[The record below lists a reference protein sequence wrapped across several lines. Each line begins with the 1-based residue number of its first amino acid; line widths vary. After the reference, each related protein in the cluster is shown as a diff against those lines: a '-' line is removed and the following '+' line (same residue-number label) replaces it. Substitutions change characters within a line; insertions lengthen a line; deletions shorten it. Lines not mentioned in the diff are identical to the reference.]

1 MADSPEVA
9 VERPPPSPPYPIGDF
24 GSCLHSPPLDN
35 TFFSEDLLIG
45 GDGPNA
51 DDANNGVG
59 VLEGLEFDFSF
70 DDLCLPISDD
80 LDHLL
85 EPALAPIPQS
95 GSDPNVSQSSP
106 NFDQFRSVF
115 KSTSEE
121 LRHLLGDG
129 EFLGD
134 QSWEGSGVMSS
145 SSPEMESQQISGYL
159 NMPSPESNGSN
170 RDSAENCGGDADEKV
185 LKCNSLESEGSGNCG
200 GGADEKVL
208 KCNPPESEDSENFLS
223 NVSEDTCA
231 TRSVSS
237 SPNSSNSSIRVGVVD
252 RKIKLEEPANSNG
265 STSLKRKNDGVDLAN
280 DSIESRTNKYR
291 KSSNCSLENHNTSGN
306 NNGVSSE
313 EEEKRKARLLRNRES
328 AQLSR
333 QRKKHY
339 VEELEDKV
347 KTLHSTI
354 QDLNAK
360 ITFFMAENATLR
372 QQMGGTAAGAPPP
385 PPMAPPPPGMYPHPA
400 MMYPWM
406 PCPPPYM
413 VKPQGSQVPLV
424 PIPRLK
430 KKQPAQAPKTSKK
443 VDGKKNEAPKTK
455 KVASV
460 SFLGLLFFL
469 MLFGGLVPI
478 FNTRYGGVREAF
490 KGGDGYIGNGLRGR
504 VLMVN
509 GTEYGEKHSGF
520 RGQPSGVDPSAGE
533 FVRSGNGSEPLVAS
547 LYVPRNDK
555 LVKIDG
561 NLIIHSVLATE
572 KAMSSD
578 GKGGRETGLV
588 VSRDLA
594 PARINGARHPPLR
607 ALGSGSVDKDG
618 VKSTAND
625 GSLQQW
631 FREGLAGPML
641 SSGLCTEV
649 FQFDV
654 SAAGAIIP
662 AGPATT
668 ATRNVSKVQTQ
679 NTTNPTNK
687 ARNRRIL
694 HPVHHPEPSHHNIS
708 TEQSCENPKKENLN
722 GNKYASSMV
731 VSVLFD
737 PREAVDADVDGV
749 MRTKSLSRIFVVVL
763 IDSVKYVTYSCML
776 PFAGS
781 GPHLVTA

>member
-9 VERPPPSPPYPIGDF
+9 VDRPPPSPPYRTGNFDP
-24 GSCLHSPPLDN
+24 CLHNPPLDA

-45 GDGPNA
+45 EGGPNA
-51 DDANNGVG
+51 DDEKNSIG
-59 VLEGLEFDFSF
+59 VLEGLDFDFSF

-80 LDHLL
+80 LDQLL
-85 EPALAPIPQS
+85 EPALAPISQS
-95 GSDPNVSQSSP
+95 GSDPNIPQLSP
-106 NFDQFRSVF
+106 NFDQFQSVF

-121 LRHLLGDG
+121 LRHLLGDN

-134 QSWEGSGVMSS
+134 QNWEGSGVLSS

-170 RDSAENCGGDADEKV
+170 RDSTENCGSDADEKV

-208 KCNPPESEDSENFLS
+208 ECNPPESEDSGNFIS

-237 SPNSSNSSIRVGVVD
+237 SPNSSNSSIGVGVVD
-252 RKIKLEEPANSNG
+252 QKIKLEEPANNNG
-265 STSLKRKNDGVDLAN
+265 STSLKRKNEGEDLGN

-291 KSSNCSLENHNTSGN
+291 KSSNSSLENHNTSGN
-306 NNGVSSE
+306 NNGVPSE

-347 KTLHSTI
+347 KTMHSTI

-372 QQMGGTAAGAPPP
+372 QQMGSPATGAPPP

-430 KKQPAQAPKTSKK
+430 KKQPAPTPKTSNK
-443 VDGKKNEAPKTK
+443 VNGKKNEAPKTK
-455 KVASV
+455 RVASV
-460 SFLGLLFFL
+460 SFLGLLFFI

-490 KGGDGYIGNGLRGR
+490 TGGDGYIGNGLRGR

-509 GTEYGEKHSGF
+509 GTEYG
-520 RGQPSGVDPSAGE
+520 QPSGGDPGAGE
-533 FVRSGNGSEPLVAS
+533 FVRSGNGSEPLAAS

-572 KAMSSD
+572 KAMSSH
-578 GKGGRETGLV
+578 GKGSSETGLV
-588 VSRDLA
+588 VSRDL
-594 PARINGARHPPLR
+594 PHARPVPGVGINGARHPQLR
-607 ALGSGSVDKDG
+607 ALGSGSVD
-618 VKSTAND
+618 ND

-662 AGPATT
+662 AGPST
-668 ATRNVSKVQTQ
+668 TRNVSKVQTQ
-679 NTTNPTNK
+679 NSTNPTNK

-694 HPVHHPEPSHHNIS
+694 HPVHLPEPSHHNIS
-708 TEQSCENPKKENLN
+708 TEQSHAGENQNPKKENLKN
-722 GNKYASSMV
+722 TSSMV